1 MIMTENKAQKT
12 AIRERM
18 ARTGEPYSVAR
29 RAVLSGHVPSAG
41 PAGSWPKWV
50 PKPWNEE
57 IPDSKPWDEEIPEG
71 RPWDEEIPEDSF
83 AGDQPWLAQYFAD
96 GAATEGISV
105 PEFKARMA
113 SPPGQRWAGEVP
125 VPHDPDE
132 GPLDEDP
139 LDEEAAQEQAGR
151 AGERADAAQE
161 QADEA
166 QERAGEA
173 QGQAEEAADR
183 AGELRDLADEARDRI
198 AGARELVEE
207 ARHEG
212 DEGMLED
219 ARQQAAEAKEEAAH
233 AERAAQRAAREAQ
246 RAQDQADRAQ
256 VRADMEQE
264 RADRAQ
270 EAADQVQEWADA
282 FPGGHGHPRARR
294 VHLPPVPGGGRPP
307 WWFPGR
313 AETRRHV
320 SPAQRPA
327 PPAPPPLPAPPPPPG
342 R

>member
-29 RAVLSGHVPSAG
+29 RAVLSGHVPAAG

-105 PEFKARMA
+105 AEFKARLA
-113 SPPGQRWAGEVP
+113 SGPGQPWAGEVP
-125 VPHDPDE
+125 LPHDPDD
-132 GPLDEDP
+132 GPLG
-139 LDEEAAQEQAGR
+139 EEAAQERAGR
-151 AGERADAAQE
+151 ARERADAAQE

-166 QERAGEA
+166 QQRAGEA

-198 AGARELVEE
+198 EEASELAEE

-212 DEGMLED
+212 DEGMLDD

-246 RAQDQADRAQ
+246 RAQDLAGRAQ
-256 VRADMEQE
+256 ERADLEQE

-270 EAADQVQEWADA
+270 ESADEVQEWADA
-282 FPGGHGHPRARR
+282 FPGHRGHPRARR

-313 AETRRHV
+313 SETRQHM
-320 SPAQRPA
+320 SPVQRPA
-327 PPAPPPLPAPPPPPG
+327 PPAPPGPPVPPPG
-342 R
+342 PSY